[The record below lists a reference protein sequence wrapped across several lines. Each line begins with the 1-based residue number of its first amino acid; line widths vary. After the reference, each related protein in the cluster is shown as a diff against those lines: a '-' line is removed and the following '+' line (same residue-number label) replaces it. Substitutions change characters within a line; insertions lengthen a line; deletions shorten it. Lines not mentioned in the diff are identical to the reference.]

1 MSKSIR
7 RPLSS
12 LMAVLAVS
20 AAAVAL
26 GACSGVGDGN
36 SLDRI
41 HIVPSEF
48 SNTLEG
54 IQKQYTEADA
64 YQCVPRTLNL
74 FGTFTRGDDDI
85 GDFTTRANWSSDNPA
100 IARVS
105 NGDIESPIDSTL
117 TLGKGVIVAGSPGE
131 TTIRANYLDLQ
142 ATITVKVGTPTDFTI
157 TPANPYLTLHSRQG
171 LQLMAQLGGVETNL
185 TAVGGTQ
192 LVKAAFNPVNDTLA
206 KVAVSSAV
214 PVITALGVTSSPLTL
229 DLTLPY
235 CNQVVSTT
243 VNVAVPQS
251 LDLTHEEGFNGG
263 ELIVNT
269 NELLTLKA
277 NFGEGIEPQ
286 DLTSQSAFSRTNDST
301 DSDAAARLSVGT
313 GTVSALKAGAAVPVQ
328 AVCCA
333 IDLNGD
339 GDQTDAGETAA
350 YTSNPL
356 SITPVAGDLTSFTI
370 APLTPTVV
378 SGETQQFTAQ
388 GTFDNGARTQPITR
402 QVTWSSADTTVV
414 AFPAGNPIGLM
425 QSAAGLTETDTA
437 EITATPSTTI
447 DGTTVTA
454 PIKTT
459 VTVTPAPA
467 AE

>member
-12 LMAVLAVS
+12 LMAVFAAS
-20 AAAVAL
+20 AGALAL
-26 GACSGVGDGN
+26 GACNGVGDGN

-41 HIVPSEF
+41 HIVPAEF
-48 SNTLEG
+48 STTLEG
-54 IQKQYTEADA
+54 IQEQYTDVDA
-64 YQCVPRTLNL
+64 YQCAPRSLSL

-85 GDFTTRANWSSDNPA
+85 GDFTTRADWSSDNPA
-100 IARVS
+100 VARVS
-105 NGDIESPIDSTL
+105 NGDIASPIDSTL
-117 TLGKGVIVAGSPGE
+117 MLGKGVIVPGSVGE

-171 LQLMAQLGGVETNL
+171 LQLMAKLGGVETNL

-206 KVAVSSAV
+206 KVVVSSSV
-214 PVITALGVTSSPLTL
+214 PVVTALGVTGSPLTL
-229 DLTLPY
+229 ELTLPY

-243 VNVAVPQS
+243 VNVAVPES
-251 LDLTHEEGFNGG
+251 LTLTHEEGFNG

-286 DLTSQSAFSRTNDST
+286 DLTSQAAFSRTNDST
-301 DSDAAARLSVGT
+301 DSDAASRLSVGT
-313 GTVSALKAGAAVPVQ
+313 GIVTALKAGAAVPVR
-328 AVCCA
+328 AACCA

-339 GDQTDAGETAA
+339 GDQADEGETAA
-350 YTSNPL
+350 YTSNAL

-370 APLTPTVV
+370 APMTPTVV

-402 QVTWSSADTTVV
+402 QVTWSSDDRTVA
-414 AFPAGNPIGLM
+414 AFPSGSPIGLM
-425 QSAAGLTETDTA
+425 QSAANLTETDTA
-437 EITATPSTTI
+437 EITATPNTSI

-459 VTVTPAPA
+459 VTITPAPA

>member
-12 LMAVLAVS
+12 LMAVFAAS
-20 AAAVAL
+20 AGALAL
-26 GACSGVGDGN
+26 GACNGVGDGN

-41 HIVPSEF
+41 HIVPAEF
-48 SNTLEG
+48 STTLEG
-54 IQKQYTEADA
+54 IQDQYTDLDA
-64 YQCVPRTLNL
+64 YQCAPRSLNL

-85 GDFTTRANWSSDNPA
+85 GDFTTRANWVSDNPA

-105 NGDIESPIDSTL
+105 NGDIASPVDSTI
-117 TLGKGVIVAGSPGE
+117 TLGKGVIVPGNVGE

-142 ATITVKVGTPTDFTI
+142 ATITVKVAAPTDFTI

-171 LQLMAQLGGVETNL
+171 LQLHAKLGGVETNL
-185 TAVGGTQ
+185 TAVDGTP
-192 LVKAAFNPVNDTLA
+192 LVKAAFNPASDTLA
-206 KVAVSSAV
+206 TVAVSRAV
-214 PVITALGVTSSPLTL
+214 PIVTALGVTGSPLTL
-229 DLTLPY
+229 ELTLPY

-243 VNVAVPQS
+243 INVAVPAS

-286 DLTSQSAFSRTNDST
+286 DLTSQAAFSRANDAT
-301 DSDAAARLSVGT
+301 DSDAASRLSVGT
-313 GTVSALKAGAAVPVQ
+313 GVVTALKAGAAVPVR
-328 AVCCA
+328 AACCA

-339 GDQTDAGETAA
+339 GDTADEGETAA
-350 YTSNPL
+350 YTSNSL

-370 APLTPTVV
+370 APLAPTVV

-402 QVTWSSADTTVV
+402 QVTWSSGDRTVA
-414 AFPAGNPIGLM
+414 AFPGSPIGLM
-425 QSAAGLTETDTA
+425 QSVANLTETDTA
-437 EITATPSTTI
+437 EITATPNTGI

>member
-20 AAAVAL
+20 AGAVAL
-26 GACSGVGDGN
+26 VGCNGVGEGN

-41 HIVPSEF
+41 HIVPTEF
-48 SNTLEG
+48 SSTLEG
-54 IQKQYTEADA
+54 IQDQYSNADA
-64 YQCVPRTLNL
+64 YQCVPRSLNL

-100 IARVS
+100 VARVS
-105 NGDIESPIDSTL
+105 NGDIASPIDSTL
-117 TLGKGVIVAGSPGE
+117 TLGKGVIVPGNVGE

-142 ATITVKVGTPTDFTI
+142 ATITVKVGAPTDFTI
-157 TPANPYLTLHSRQG
+157 TPADAYLTLHSRQG

-185 TAVGGTQ
+185 TAAGGTQ
-192 LVKAAFNPVNDTLA
+192 LVKAAFNPVSDTLA
-206 KVAVSSAV
+206 TVVVSSAV
-214 PVITALGVTSSPLTL
+214 PVVTALGVTGSPLTL

-243 VNVAVPQS
+243 VNVAVPAS
-251 LDLTHEEGFNGG
+251 LDLTHEEGFGG

-286 DLTSQSAFSRTNDST
+286 DLTSQAAFSRTNDAT

-313 GTVSALKAGAAVPVQ
+313 GVVTALKAGAAVPVR
-328 AVCCA
+328 AACCA

-339 GDQTDAGETAA
+339 GDSVDEGETAA
-350 YTSNPL
+350 YTSNSL

-402 QVTWSSADTTVV
+402 QITWSSGDTAVA

-425 QSAAGLTETDTA
+425 QTAAELTETDTA

-447 DGTTVTA
+447 DGTTVTT

-459 VTVTPAPA
+459 VTITPAPA